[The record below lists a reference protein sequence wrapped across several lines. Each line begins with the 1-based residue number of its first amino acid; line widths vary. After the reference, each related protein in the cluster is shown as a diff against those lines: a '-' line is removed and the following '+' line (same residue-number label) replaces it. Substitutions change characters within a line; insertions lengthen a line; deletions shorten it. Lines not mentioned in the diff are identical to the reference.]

1 MFALAQRS
9 PFELMEQMQK
19 SMDQWF
25 GRFVEDGG
33 APMTDAITAWTPA
46 CEAHVQDGKLVVR
59 CDVPGVDPSDIHVA
73 VTGRTLRISGE
84 RKAPAPSEDQ
94 WMRGITYGSFQRS
107 FRLPEGID
115 PAAVKAT
122 CRHGVL
128 QVELPLPKALTEITV
143 PIAVEEPDPRRAIA
157 A

>member
-19 SMDQWF
+19 NMDQWF
-25 GRFVEDGG
+25 ARVFEDGG
-33 APMTDAITAWTPA
+33 APMAAAITAWTPA

-84 RKAPAPSEDQ
+84 RKAPALSEDQ
-94 WMRGITYGSFQRS
+94 WVRGITYGSFQRA

-122 CRHGVL
+122 CRNGVL

-143 PIAVEEPDPRRAIA
+143 PIAIEQPEAQKALA